1 MGLSEHSTYQFPL
14 SLMSC
19 IYTHIL
25 AFIKERKVVRMG
37 VLGGIG
43 VSGNGG
49 SLSIPHNKYT
59 LCPRRLPHALRT
71 ETLGR
76 T

>member
-25 AFIKERKVVRMG
+25 AFIKEGKVVRMG
-37 VLGGIG
+37 VLETVAVCLYHIINTHCP
-43 VSGNGG
+43 SESALY
-49 SLSIPHNKYT
+49 SLMH
-59 LCPRRLPHALRT
+59 
-71 ETLGR
+71 
-76 T
+76 